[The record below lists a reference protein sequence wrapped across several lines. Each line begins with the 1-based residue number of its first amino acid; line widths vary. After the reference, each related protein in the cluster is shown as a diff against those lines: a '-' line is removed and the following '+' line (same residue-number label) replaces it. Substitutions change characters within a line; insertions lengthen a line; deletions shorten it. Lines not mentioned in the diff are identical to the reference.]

1 MSHSF
6 RVGWRARSAAWVARA
21 RAALERGAGNVRELC
36 EAAEEFEWGG
46 ADMQT
51 VRNLVAQL
59 NARKAGHIH
68 PGALP
73 VPMARPR
80 P

>member
-1 MSHSF
+1 M
-6 RVGWRARSAAWVARA
+6 
-21 RAALERGAGNVRELC
+21 RELC